1 MGPVLLK
8 ILPFALG
15 TIAPTMIGLVVLFLT
30 DARGLVK
37 AFAFILGKYIFY
49 VLWGLVCLDLTD
61 YLSSTDLGT
70 DSHFLIILCLQKS
83 H

>member
-61 YLSSTDLGT
+61 YLSSADLGT
-70 DSHFLIILCLQKS
+70 DSHFLIIRCLQKS

>member
-1 MGPVLLK
+1 MGPGLLK
-8 ILPFALG
+8 ILPFAPG

-37 AFAFILGKYIFY
+37 AFTFILGKYIFY

-61 YLSSTDLGT
+61 YLSSTDLGINP
-70 DSHFLIILCLQKS
+70 HFLIFLCLQKS